1 MSWSDDYIHHWG
13 EVFTANRIYR
23 RFRVR
28 FDTFL
33 EAPEAI
39 LEATVLRAP
48 LPPEQEPG
56 CRELLPAQA
65 RVQALLD
72 AEALAAPGLGS
83 RSGGAG
89 TGAAAAPDMV
99 EPGAA
104 ADSRTGPAANR
115 VAAEELEEM
124 IEQELASMCRL
135 ANGAWLEPL
144 RHHRHFPR
152 RKARGFHPLRAAQ

>member
-48 LPPEQEPG
+48 LPPEQESG

-72 AEALAAPGLGS
+72 AEALA
-83 RSGGAG
+83 
-89 TGAAAAPDMV
+89 
-99 EPGAA
+99 
-104 ADSRTGPAANR
+104 
-115 VAAEELEEM
+115 EELDELV
-124 IEQELASMCRL
+124 EQELASMCRL

-152 RKARGFHPLRAAQ
+152 RKARGFHPARALP